1 MVPSGG
7 PFGPGAHGSAPSLG
21 AVDRAAEE
29 AALRGLPLR
38 LVYAS
43 LWERY
48 EGSRPAGDPDRPS
61 EELPAEDIV
70 TRAARRAHDR
80 RPDVKVTTEVLPE
93 EPEYALLRESRTAS
107 LLVLGSRGRGAR
119 AAARAGAGSRNEWGH
134 TPNNRRG
141 VG

>member
-1 MVPSGG
+1 MQDRNGTTGTTDQPVVAGVD
-7 PFGPGAHGSAPSLG
+7 GSAPSLR

-61 EELPAEDIV
+61 EEMLAEDIV

-80 RPDVKVTTEVLPE
+80 RPEVKVTTEVLPE
-93 EPEYALLRESRTAS
+93 
-107 LLVLGSRGRGAR
+107 
-119 AAARAGAGSRNEWGH
+119 
-134 TPNNRRG
+134 
-141 VG
+141 